1 MVVMMIKEQQ
11 MKVVQNIEQA
21 LLISELAEVVAGLP
35 KSDNIFAGK
44 MIRQF
49 DHLGKL
55 SLAQER
61 VVREILA
68 RNDAR
73 TTA

>member
-1 MVVMMIKEQQ
+1 
-11 MKVVQNIEQA
+11 MKVVSNIEQA
-21 LLISELAEVVAGLP
+21 LLISELAEVVAKLP
-35 KSDNIFAGK
+35 RRDNIFAGR

-68 RNDAR
+68 RAQVLQ
-73 TTA
+73 

>member
-1 MVVMMIKEQQ
+1 
-11 MKVVQNIEQA
+11 MKVEQNWEQA
-21 LLISELAEVVAGLP
+21 LLISELAEVVAELP
-35 KSDNIFAGK
+35 KRDNIFAGK
-44 MIRQF
+44 MIKQF

-68 RNDAR
+68 RAQVLQ
-73 TTA
+73 

>member
-1 MVVMMIKEQQ
+1 MKFEQ
-11 MKVVQNIEQA
+11 NWEQA
-21 LLISELAEVVAGLP
+21 LLISELAEVVAELP
-35 KSDNIFAGK
+35 RRDNIFAGK

-68 RNDAR
+68 RAQMLQ
-73 TTA
+73 

>member
-1 MVVMMIKEQQ
+1 MKFEQ
-11 MKVVQNIEQA
+11 NWEQA
-21 LLISELAEVVAGLP
+21 LLISELSDVVAELP
-35 KSDNIFAGK
+35 RRDNIFAGK
-44 MIRQF
+44 MIQQF

-68 RNDAR
+68 RAQVLH
-73 TTA
+73 ASHS

>member
-1 MVVMMIKEQQ
+1 
-11 MKVVQNIEQA
+11 MKLVTNWEQA
-21 LLISELAEVVAGLP
+21 LLISELADVVAKLP
-35 KSDNIFAGK
+35 KQDNIFAGK
-44 MIRQF
+44 MIQQW

-68 RNDAR
+68 RAQVLQ
-73 TTA
+73 

>member
-1 MVVMMIKEQQ
+1 MKSEQ
-11 MKVVQNIEQA
+11 NWEQA
-21 LLISELAEVVAGLP
+21 LLISELADVVAELP
-35 KSDNIFAGK
+35 QRDNIFAGK

-55 SLAQER
+55 SLAQEA

-68 RNDAR
+68 RLQVLQLSHS
-73 TTA
+73 

>member
-1 MVVMMIKEQQ
+1 MMVMMIEEQP
-11 MKVVQNIEQA
+11 MKFEQNIEQA

-35 KSDNIFAGK
+35 KSDNIFAGR

-73 TTA
+73 NRT

>member
-1 MVVMMIKEQQ
+1 
-11 MKVVQNIEQA
+11 MKVEQNWEQA
-21 LLISELAEVVAGLP
+21 LLISELAEVVAELP
-35 KSDNIFAGK
+35 KRDNIFAGK
-44 MIRQF
+44 MIKQF

-68 RNDAR
+68 RALVR
-73 TTA
+73 Q

>member
-1 MVVMMIKEQQ
+1 MKFEQ
-11 MKVVQNIEQA
+11 NWEQA
-21 LLISELAEVVAGLP
+21 LLISELSDVVAELP
-35 KSDNIFAGK
+35 RRDNIFAGK

-61 VVREILA
+61 VVR
-68 RNDAR
+68 
-73 TTA
+73 

>member
-1 MVVMMIKEQQ
+1 
-11 MKVVQNIEQA
+11 MKVVQNWEQA
-21 LLISELAEVVAGLP
+21 LLISELAEVVAELP
-35 KSDNIFAGK
+35 KRDNIFAGK
-44 MIRQF
+44 MIKQF

-68 RNDAR
+68 RAQVLQ
-73 TTA
+73 

>member
-1 MVVMMIKEQQ
+1 MKFEQ
-11 MKVVQNIEQA
+11 NWEQA
-21 LLISELAEVVAGLP
+21 LLISELADVVARLP
-35 KSDNIFAGK
+35 KRDNIFAGK

-55 SLAQER
+55 SLAQEA

-68 RNDAR
+68 RAQVLQLSHS
-73 TTA
+73 